1 MDIYLEIDL
10 EMDRF
15 VWQKRILQNSAS
27 QSFSFPVGLTM
38 LAQFFT
44 DTCLTCFQEAQ
55 TKETSSFVLYFE
67 NKLIHSH
74 PFLSVS
80 SVHENRL
87 FSFYL

>member
-1 MDIYLEIDL
+1 
-10 EMDRF
+10 
-15 VWQKRILQNSAS
+15 
-27 QSFSFPVGLTM
+27 M

-87 FSFYL
+87 FSSYL